1 MKKCSGGG
9 VMPSD
14 PYLISIG
21 NNVIVAAGVEFI
33 THDIF
38 YHMFNNNSDYSSIE
52 KFYPYFDKICI
63 EDNVCI
69 GGFSRIMPGV
79 TIHSNSII
87 AGGSVV
93 TKDVP
98 HGCIVGGNPAKI
110 IGKTNELVN
119 KRLNSMTHFTIS
131 DDMETIVKHFWN
143 DEKSDSQ

>member
-1 MKKCSGGG
+1 
-9 VMPSD
+9 MPSD